1 MTRVTADGVHAA
13 IRHFPGSASQIEA
26 LACENESFRD
36 LCDELAAA
44 EEALA
49 AVDRLAEA
57 ARAERRLEWLSF
69 IRGALAEI
77 GAELRRIK
85 VVPIERGNRRK
96 S

>member
-1 MTRVTADGVHAA
+1 MRGVTAGGVHAA
-13 IRHFPGSASQIEA
+13 IRHFPKRAGQIEA
-26 LACENESFRD
+26 LACDSENFRD

-57 ARAERRLEWLSF
+57 AQAERRLEWLSF

-77 GAELRRIK
+77 GAELQRIK
-85 VVPIERGNRRK
+85 VVTIERGSRRR